1 MFCDGFKFNLVRFN
15 DYKKLM
21 HDLCVIG
28 QNRMAFFHPTSR
40 LVLHPTLLQEAN
52 LNLNL
57 WEHEVDFE
65 KSITWVLC
73 VIFPIGSRMGHFLK
87 F

>member
-1 MFCDGFKFNLVRFN
+1 VKYVCHRENMV
-15 DYKKLM
+15 
-21 HDLCVIG
+21 
-28 QNRMAFFHPTSR
+28 FFHPVAR

-57 WEHEVDFE
+57 WEHEVE
-65 KSITWVLC
+65 YENYGTWVLC
-73 VIFPIGSRMGHFLK
+73 VIFPIRSLASGFLQ